1 MSQANRKD
9 NGLTIG
15 GEPRADLLPPE
26 IKRDVKLKAQRGN
39 LGALIVLV
47 IVIVG
52 AGYGFVTFLAQ
63 GAQVE
68 LVAANEQTIRILN
81 QQTEFAEVTNLRG
94 QVALATEAR
103 LTGSST
109 EINWEEFIDAAV
121 AALEPGTAIYGVAMN
136 SKTPTI
142 DFAPST
148 IPSLEPDRMGEINFE
163 LISQDPTKF
172 APTIERFRSLPGFT
186 DLTPTTLIWIEK
198 QSSYGMS
205 VLIHFNSDALA
216 NRFVDVVEEESE

>member
-68 LVAANEQTIRILN
+68 LAAANEQTIAILN
-81 QQTEFAEVTNLRG
+81 QQAEFAGVTNLRG
-94 QVALATEAR
+94 QVALAAEAR

-109 EINWEEFIDAAV
+109 EVNWEEFLDV
-121 AALEPGTAIYGVAMN
+121 ATDALEPGTFIYGVAMN
-136 SKTPTI
+136 SKTPTV

-148 IPSLEPDRMGEINFE
+148 LPSLEPERIGEINID
-163 LISQDPTKF
+163 LVSRDAKKF

-198 QSSYGMS
+198 RNIYGMS

-216 NRFVDVVEEESE
+216 NRFVDVVEEETE

>member
-121 AALEPGTAIYGVAMN
+121 DAHNRLRSVHNSELGTRSYGRDQLR
-136 SKTPTI
+136 I
-142 DFAPST
+142 D
-148 IPSLEPDRMGEINFE
+148 
-163 LISQDPTKF
+163 
-172 APTIERFRSLPGFT
+172 LPGSDEVRT
-186 DLTPTTLIWIEK
+186 DHRT
-198 QSSYGMS
+198 
-205 VLIHFNSDALA
+205 V
-216 NRFVDVVEEESE
+216 